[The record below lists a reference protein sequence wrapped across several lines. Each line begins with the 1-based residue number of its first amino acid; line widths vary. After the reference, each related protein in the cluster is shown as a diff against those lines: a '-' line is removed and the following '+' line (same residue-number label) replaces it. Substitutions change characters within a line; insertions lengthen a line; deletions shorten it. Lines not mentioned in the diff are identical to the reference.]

1 MGSQNQ
7 GSAQRRVSDRE
18 RGETLGIGKGGKHT
32 ISRILKEEL
41 VVVDEDRISR
51 QEDEREWVGNKVEEK
66 RREEGKEDQELSGE
80 GELLCGSQ
88 QGPIG
93 AGHGTTPRRFRELAG
108 D

>member
-1 MGSQNQ
+1 MK
-7 GSAQRRVSDRE
+7 
-18 RGETLGIGKGGKHT
+18 IGYQDKKM
-32 ISRILKEEL
+32 KEN
-41 VVVDEDRISR
+41 
-51 QEDEREWVGNKVEEK
+51 EWENKVEEEN
-66 RREEGKEDQELSGE
+66 REREREEGKEDQELSGE